1 MRLHPALFAILT
13 LLGATSTRASAQ
25 SRPTPKAH
33 THGLA
38 TLDIAIEGRTG
49 VLRFSAPAEDI
60 YGFERAPRTPAERQ
74 QREAALARLRTRFA
88 ELVIFEASLGCRIT
102 STSLTDAVDRAAD
115 HDRAQ
120 AAGRDHDHEHDNESG
135 HAEVTADYALAC
147 TRPPAGRDIRFGI
160 TRAFPAVRTVQVQ
173 LLSDDRQEGRRIER
187 DRGTVR
193 P

>member
-1 MRLHPALFAILT
+1 MRPIGRLLAPLLLASLT
-13 LLGATSTRASAQ
+13 ATGVSAQ

-49 VLRFSAPAEDI
+49 VLRFAAPAEDI
-60 YGFERAPRTPAERQ
+60 YGFERAPRTAAERQ

-102 STSLTDAVDRAAD
+102 STSLTDAVDRAAE
-115 HDRAQ
+115 HDRAH
-120 AAGRDHDHEHDNESG
+120 AAGRDRDHEHEDEAG

-160 TRAFPAVRTVQVQ
+160 TRAFPSVRTVQVQ

>member
-1 MRLHPALFAILT
+1 MRSVRY
-13 LLGATSTRASAQ
+13 LLGPLLIASLTAPCASAQ

-33 THGLA
+33 THGVA

-49 VLRFSAPAEDI
+49 VLRFASPAEDI

-74 QREAALARLRTRFA
+74 RRDAALAQLRTRFA
-88 ELVIFEASLGCRIT
+88 DLVIFETSLGCRIT
-102 STSLTDAVDRAAD
+102 STSLTDAVDRAAE
-115 HDRAQ
+115 HDRAH
-120 AAGRDHDHEHDNESG
+120 AAGRDHDDDGG
-135 HAEVTADYALAC
+135 HAEVIGDYALTCAQ
-147 TRPPAGRDIRFGI
+147 PPAGRDIRFGI

-173 LLSDDRQEGRRIER
+173 LLSDERQEGRRIQG